1 MRENLNEK
9 SSLKEG
15 YKIQLG
21 RDEYFDLED
30 FVMTHQRFN
39 KGSGEWN
46 KVRREVAGGNPMLV
60 EGLVGYPG
68 CGGILEFVGYNP
80 FWSTSYSSPSSAI
93 FSPYGLKLSISNS
106 PTNRLGCFRR
116 LSNPNSYL

>member
-21 RDEYFDLED
+21 QEEIFDLED
-30 FVMTHQRFN
+30 FVMTYQRFN

-60 EGLVGYPG
+60 EGMVGYPG
-68 CGGILEFVGYNP
+68 CGGILEFVGFNP
-80 FWSTSYSSPSSAI
+80 TTDFEMWV
-93 FSPYGLKLSISNS
+93 LSKCRGQRENERNFIETRCLMVNH
-106 PTNRLGCFRR
+106 
-116 LSNPNSYL
+116 